1 MKCPYCSSDNDA
13 VRDSRIVED
22 GKAIRRRR
30 FCNHC
35 RRRFTTYERVE
46 GLLQVVKRDGSHQDF
61 SRAKI
66 ERGIQAA
73 CWKRKINVQ
82 QIEKLAAEI
91 EAHIL
96 DQYEKEVASE
106 DIGNLC
112 MEYLRELD
120 QVAFVRFAS
129 VYRRFSDI
137 QDFVEELRPILK
149 GQNRQKSK

>member
-1 MKCPYCSSDNDA
+1 M
-13 VRDSRIVED
+13 
-22 GKAIRRRR
+22 GKR
-30 FCNHC
+30 FGGGD
-35 RRRFTTYERVE
+35 FVITADV
-46 GLLQVVKRDGSHQDF
+46 GLPPTSEWKGYFKLY
-61 SRAKI
+61 AKI

-82 QIEKLAAEI
+82 QIEKLAAEV

-149 GQNRQKSK
+149 GQNRQKLK